1 MPLAPL
7 KADPALWAV
16 DTWPF
21 ESPAPGSGEEAMER
35 ALWLARMQQ
44 ALQDFDQDCK
54 DIVAE
59 INASHRAAKAK
70 REQEP
75 ARQPRASDPDYLDGD
90 YKMIGS
96 IQSSDWGL

>member
-1 MPLAPL
+1 VPLPL
-7 KADPALWAV
+7 KSDPALTAEV
-16 DTWPF
+16 EWPF
-21 ESPAPGSGEEAMER
+21 QTPAPGSGEEAMER

-70 REQEP
+70 QEP
-75 ARQPRASDPDYLDGD
+75 ARQPRATDPDYLDGD

-96 IQSSDWGL
+96 IQSSDWGD